1 MRVYNYYIRFL
12 VFCTRTRKE
21 NGTAMIIKT
30 IPRIAPGSILRQ
42 TALTAISDAAFM
54 TNEYLIREYADG
66 ILSGCGLETT
76 EDAIIVKE
84 GTVFLDKEIF
94 LIKKPLTINYSP
106 TNTTVV
112 LKMCFSNAISDDNC
126 IYRDMD
132 LEITRETTCEPG
144 QIELCRFKLQEG
156 AKLRCEYQD
165 FADRS
170 TEFDTMNRVHA
181 PYAAYGGSTLSPEI
195 TRAFAQ
201 ELMDTSSSI
210 SDFDAAFCLQILG
223 SGNPIA
229 PGAMINYI
237 AHINGEKPRDTTN
250 MGLFQELVSIL
261 EHQKGLGI
269 SSGAEKRKKW
279 KMMME

>member
-1 MRVYNYYIRFL
+1 MCL
-12 VFCTRTRKE
+12 CTRTGEE
-21 NGTAMIIKT
+21 NETAMIIKT

-42 TALTAISDAAFM
+42 AALTAISDAAFM

-84 GTVFLDKEIF
+84 GTVFLDREIF

-132 LEITRETTCEPG
+132 LEITRDMVCEPG

-165 FADRS
+165 FEDRS

-201 ELMDTSSSI
+201 ELMDSAGSI

-229 PGAMINYI
+229 PDALVRYI
-237 AHINGEKPRDTTN
+237 AHTNGENPKDTTN
-250 MGLFQELVSIL
+250 MGVFQELVKIL
-261 EHQKGLGI
+261 KHQRGLGTP
-269 SSGAEKRKKW
+269 SRDKRTKKW